1 MAKKIEE
8 AKMINVKALVYLKY
22 NKNCYKIGDEFQVNE
37 DDLEEMGEKELIGP
51 GKEVLKE
58 DLNDAPENLG
68 ADVLPPKE
76 GE

>member
-1 MAKKIEE
+1 MAKKIEDV
-8 AKMINVKALVYLKY
+8 KMISVKALVYLKY

-51 GKEVLKE
+51 GKEILEEFTQAV
-58 DLNDAPENLG
+58 PEEPG
-68 ADVLPPKE
+68 ADTTIPKE

>member
-1 MAKKIEE
+1 
-8 AKMINVKALVYLKY
+8 MINVKALVYLKY

>member
-1 MAKKIEE
+1 MAKKVEDVKTIS
-8 AKMINVKALVYLKY
+8 VKALVYLKY

-37 DDLEEMGEKELIGP
+37 DDLEEMGERELIGP
-51 GKEVLKE
+51 GKEVSQE
-58 DLNDAPENLG
+58 VPEEPG